1 MIDSIANRYNLNQL
15 IQEPTHILNSL
26 SSCIDLLFTSQP
38 TIVMESGIHSSLH
51 SYYHHQIVFAK
62 FTLSIFYPP
71 PYERTIW
78 YYEKANAEPIRRA
91 IDQFDW
97 LKVATATF
105 FLIYFVYL
113 KESIWETRETLSKL
127 FWFSR

>member
-15 IQEPTHILNSL
+15 IQEPTHIHNSL

-51 SYYHHQIVFAK
+51 SYCHHQIVFAK

>member
-15 IQEPTHILNSL
+15 IQEPTHIHNS
-26 SSCIDLLFTSQP
+26 SPSCIDLLFTSQP

-51 SYYHHQIVFAK
+51 SYCHHQIVFAK
-62 FTLSIFYPP
+62 FTLFIFYPP

-91 IDQFDW
+91 IVS
-97 LKVATATF
+97 LTG
-105 FLIYFVYL
+105 
-113 KESIWETRETLSKL
+113 
-127 FWFSR
+127 

>member
-15 IQEPTHILNSL
+15 IQEPTHIHNSS

-38 TIVMESGIHSSLH
+38 TIVMEFGIHSSLH
-51 SYYHHQIVFAK
+51 SYCHHQIVFAK

-78 YYEKANAEPIRRA
+78 YYEKANAEPIRRT

-97 LKVATATF
+97 LKVVAATF
-105 FLIYFVYL
+105 FLICFVYL